1 MEERVKSLEEET
13 KSIHGGLVSLQFQAE
28 KEEAVK
34 TLASRMDRIDA
45 ERQQS
50 EARATEQQQRL
61 VEENSERLEEL
72 QRRVAQLESMERKV
86 NHMEGKI
93 LEVGQQSMGDWEAME
108 AQLKVLQREAEE
120 QGRQMAAVEPRAA
133 ELEQK
138 VEEMQSKIQEK
149 ITLLVSRSE
158 EHSNL
163 IERSSTSIAMFSEKI
178 TSYGKEVKEVANS
191 GTHDL
196 DSFKQEVERK
206 ILELFDTTEDQADQI
221 ESQRPIQ
228 PSPQGQGNAELVERV
243 NGQAD
248 AVESVESELE
258 TAKDRLRKN
267 VEAVEGINKS
277 IMVFESRHVET
288 VERMKENQEQ
298 SREQDTARHMDT
310 YSNQLEELRSEVA
323 GALGRLGRVDEDNQ
337 TLLEKI
343 NNSAAAWLPWTPK
356 TVSWRCGLVRQL
368 QNLWEGCPSS
378 TTREDLSGRRFN
390 SSKMPTLFRLK
401 R

>member
-1 MEERVKSLEEET
+1 M
-13 KSIHGGLVSLQFQAE
+13 
-28 KEEAVK
+28 
-34 TLASRMDRIDA
+34 
-45 ERQQS
+45 
-50 EARATEQQQRL
+50 
-61 VEENSERLEEL
+61 EEL

-158 EHSNL
+158 EHSTL
-163 IERSSTSIAMFSEKI
+163 IERSSTSVAMFSEKI
-178 TSYGKEVKEVANS
+178 TSYEKEVKEVANS

-277 IMVFESRHVET
+277 ILVLESRHVET
-288 VERMKENQEQ
+288 VERMKEVIVIASSVETYVKSQEQ

-343 NNSAAAWLPWTPK
+343 NNSAAAGLPWTPK